1 MDLLS
6 LKTFQAVVDEG
17 GFLAASRKLH
27 TVQSNVTMRIRK
39 LEEELGTELFFRK
52 GRGIELAPSGRVLLD
67 YSRKMLLLERQTEA
81 AVKQVGESIGQIRLG
96 AFDTFAGLHL
106 PMGMKALKSRYPKVN
121 VHVETGSST
130 NLIEKVLA
138 HQLDA
143 AFVAGPVIHPELA
156 FDEVIAE
163 ELVEVSAKG
172 TDPVQL
178 PVILFHEGCAYR
190 ARALAFQRS
199 TGHALSDTM
208 TFGTLEGILGC
219 VSVGLG
225 WTLMPRSAVE
235 RSAYTDQLHIR
246 SVPREFAF
254 VPTGL
259 VRLQGFPTLPA
270 ITSISEAVGN
280 MSVREN

>member
-6 LKTFQAVVDEG
+6 LKTFQTVVDEG

-27 TVQSNVTMRIRK
+27 TVQSNVTTRIRK

-81 AVKQVGESIGQIRLG
+81 AIKQVGESIGQIRLG

-106 PMGMKALKSRYPKVN
+106 PIGMKALKSRYPKVD
-121 VHVETGSST
+121 VHVETGSSAD
-130 NLIEKVLA
+130 LIEKVLS

-143 AFVAGPVIHPELA
+143 AFVAGPVIHPELE
-156 FDEVIAE
+156 FDQVITE
-163 ELVEVSAKG
+163 ELVEVSARG
-172 TDPVQL
+172 SDPVLQ
-178 PVILFHEGCAYR
+178 PVILFHQGCAYR
-190 ARALAFQRS
+190 ARALAYQRS
-199 TGHALSDTM
+199 IGHAQSDTM

-225 WTLMPRSAVE
+225 WTLMPKRAVE
-235 RSAYTDQLHIR
+235 RSTYVDQLHIR
-246 SVPREFAF
+246 KVPREFAF

-259 VRLQGFPTLPA
+259 VRLKDFPTLPA
-270 ITSISEAVGN
+270 VVAISDAV
-280 MSVREN
+280 SAQSA

>member
-6 LKTFQAVVDEG
+6 LKTFQAVADEG

-27 TVQSNVTMRIRK
+27 TVQSNVTTRIRK

-52 GRGIELAPSGRVLLD
+52 GRGIELAPSGRILLD

-81 AVKQVGESIGQIRLG
+81 ALRQVGESVGQIRLG

-106 PMGMKALKSRYPKVN
+106 PRGMKALKSRYPRVD
-121 VHVETGSST
+121 VHVETGSSAG
-130 NLIEKVLA
+130 LIEKVLA

-143 AFVAGPVIHPELA
+143 AFVAGPVIHPALE
-156 FDEVIAE
+156 FDEVIVE

-172 TDPVQL
+172 SNPVLQ

-190 ARALAFQRS
+190 SLALAYQRS
-199 TGHALSDTM
+199 TGHAQSDTM

-225 WTLMPRSAVE
+225 WTLMPKRAVE
-235 RSAYTDQLHIR
+235 RSTYAKQLHVR
-246 SVPREFAF
+246 KVPKEFAY
-254 VPTGL
+254 VSSGL
-259 VRLQGFPTLPA
+259 VRLKELPPLPA
-270 ITSISEAVGN
+270 IAAISDAV
-280 MSVREN
+280 STQSA